1 MAHQTQ
7 GGRSQRS
14 VFLDDDL
21 WLQLRKQALDEGR
34 TAADLVNELL
44 REALAA
50 REEQKAQK

>member
-21 WLQLRKQALDEGR
+21 WLRLRKQALDEGR

-50 REEQKAQK
+50 REKQKAQK

>member
-50 REEQKAQK
+50 REKVQK

>member
-21 WLQLRKQALDEGR
+21 WLRLRKQALDEGR

-50 REEQKAQK
+50 REEQKGQK

>member
-50 REEQKAQK
+50 REEQKGQK